1 MTNARLKVL
10 SGKQEGSEI
19 PLLEGK
25 FLIGREE
32 DCHLRPNSELVSR
45 HHCVFAKDEY
55 ALRLRDLGS
64 TNGTFVNGERLKGGV
79 VLNAGDRVSVGQ
91 LEFEVIIGETVDS
104 DSPEAPEVG
113 DETLGDTSTVNAVD
127 TATEI
132 PAAPDQQPASAS
144 GDTMYM
150 PQVVPGQV
158 PSQSGAMAPP
168 GYPMQYPMYG
178 YPAYPQA
185 YPGYYPQ
192 QMPFPQQPG
201 YPAPQAEPGAAVEEA
216 AADDPDAVPEVRLP
230 DPATTGARPPE
241 PKPEGDAAKSSD
253 SDVENVPETAEKI
266 IRQYL
271 QRRPTTD

>member
-10 SGKQEGSEI
+10 SGNQEGSEI
-19 PLLEGK
+19 VLSDGK

-45 HHCVFAKDEY
+45 HHCVIAKDEY

-91 LEFEVIIGETVDS
+91 LEFEVVIGDSVDS
-104 DSPEAPEVG
+104 AATELPEIVDAAVE
-113 DETLGDTSTVNAVD
+113 DTATVNATE

-132 PAAPDQQPASAS
+132 PVAPEQPAPIS
-144 GDTMYM
+144 GDTVYM
-150 PQVVPGQV
+150 PQAAPGQV
-158 PSQSGAMAPP
+158 PQQPGQMAPP
-168 GYPMQYPMYG
+168 GYPAQYPMYG

-192 QMPFPQQPG
+192 QMPYPQQPG
-201 YPAPQAEPGAAVEEA
+201 YPMPTEAPDAAVAHGEEEETTGL
-216 AADDPDAVPEVRLP
+216 PEVRLP
-230 DPATTGARPPE
+230 DPETTGAQAPE
-241 PKPEGDAAKSSD
+241 SNSGSGAKKSSD
-253 SDVENVPETAEKI
+253 DPENVPETAEKI